1 MRMTKTDASQLHISR
16 RAFLYGAGAI
26 AATATASALGCSASG
41 TESDVSDTN
50 DVAIAD
56 EALSSTASEV
66 ANKLANV
73 ETIDTQLGSVAVLSV
88 AKDRVFTTEDCE
100 FVKMGSTKLKRA
112 ARAHLPYGTIIWAN
126 DDKLAACLL
135 PCNTSNPLTKIG
147 LLSLTKGDL
156 FTVRES
162 AVSEND
168 GFHIYDV
175 RANSNGAIWVEANVL
190 DNKWRLYAAK
200 VLSGGKK
207 LGTPHLVEEGDG
219 EWEMPSLAVSGNYG
233 FWQLT
238 PSPNASTEDP
248 TSMLMRVGFGEGQES
263 VKCVYEAPGRMACAP
278 TPSENGIA
286 IAPKACLEKE
296 SGTYYQLTYIDA
308 ESGMVESALALPAS
322 MKPNYI
328 AYGSTG
334 FSFAFNSIYDYGEG
348 ISNLGTYVSTGE
360 SAPIYAISEFKNDTD
375 GATGNPDGSAGNAA
389 VGESGSDASAGE
401 SAIAAGEAFGEWFRF
416 PRSPF
421 MAPAWLKNWFIVKS
435 TSVVA
440 GVDLTR
446 RRYFSIEPE
455 YALQGY
461 GEYLASEGPTSKI
474 VTYANID
481 YTPIGGKH
489 IRECNV
495 RIWKD
500 A

>member
-1 MRMTKTDASQLHISR
+1 MRMIKTNAPLSNISR
-16 RAFLYGAGAI
+16 REFLYGAGAL
-26 AATATASALGCSASG
+26 AAGATISALGCSTSG
-41 TESDVSDTN
+41 SETAKSDIN
-50 DVAIAD
+50 DIAVA
-56 EALSSTASEV
+56 EETLSSTSSEV
-66 ANKLANV
+66 ATQLANV
-73 ETIDTQLGSVAVLSV
+73 ETIDTQLGSIAVLSV

-100 FVKMGSTKLKRA
+100 FVKRKATKLKRA
-112 ARAHLPYGTIIWAN
+112 TRAHLPYGTIIWAN
-126 DDKLAACLL
+126 DTNLAACLL
-135 PCNTSNPLTKIG
+135 PCNTSKPLTKIG

-156 FTVRES
+156 YTVRES
-162 AVSEND
+162 AVSEKD

-190 DNKWRLYAAK
+190 DDKWRLYTAK

-219 EWEMPSLAVSGNYG
+219 EWEMPSLAVSGNYA

-238 PSPNASTEDP
+238 PSPNASTEEP
-248 TSMLMRVGFGEGQES
+248 TSMLMRIGFGEDQEN

-286 IAPKACLEKE
+286 IAPKASLEKG
-296 SGTYYQLTYIDA
+296 SGSYYQLTYIDA

-328 AYGSTG
+328 AYGSNG
-334 FSFAFNSIYDYGEG
+334 FSFAFDSIYDYGEG
-348 ISNLGTYVSTGE
+348 ISNLGTYVSTDTD
-360 SAPIYAISEFKNDTD
+360 APIYAISEFKK
-375 GATGNPDGSAGNAA
+375 GADGSSENDGSSSDAA
-389 VGESGSDASAGE
+389 NTETGSGSSIDE
-401 SAIAAGEAFGEWFRF
+401 SEIAAGNAFGEWFRF

-421 MAPAWLKNWFIVKS
+421 TAPAWLKNWFIVKS
-435 TSVVA
+435 TGIVA
-440 GVDLTR
+440 GIDLKR

-461 GEYLASEGPTSKI
+461 GEYLASEGPTDKV

-481 YTPIGGKH
+481 YTPIGGDH

-495 RIWKD
+495 RIWED

>member
-1 MRMTKTDASQLHISR
+1 MRMTKTDASQFNISR
-16 RAFLYGAGAI
+16 RNFLYGAGAL
-26 AATATASALGCSASG
+26 AASATVSALGCNASS
-41 TESDVSDTN
+41 TESAATDTN

-56 EALSSTASEV
+56 EASSSAVSEI
-66 ANKLANV
+66 ANELANV

-100 FVKMGSTKLKRA
+100 FVKRNSTKLKRT

-126 DDKLAACLL
+126 DNNLAACLL
-135 PCNTSNPLTKIG
+135 PCNTSKPLTKIG
-147 LLSLTKGDL
+147 LLSLAKGDL
-156 FTVRES
+156 YTVRES
-162 AVSEND
+162 AVSEKD

-175 RANSNGAIWVEANVL
+175 RANSNGAIWIEANVL

-207 LGTPHLVEEGDG
+207 LGTPNLVEEGDG
-219 EWEMPSLAVSGNYG
+219 EWEMPSLVVSGNYA

-248 TSMLMRVGFGEGQES
+248 TSMLMRIRFGEGQEN

-278 TPSENGIA
+278 TSSENGIA
-286 IAPKACLEKE
+286 IAPKANLEKG
-296 SGTYYQLTYIDA
+296 SGSYYQLTYIDA

-322 MKPNYI
+322 MKPNYL
-328 AYGSTG
+328 AYGPAG
-334 FSFAFNSIYDYGEG
+334 FSFAFDSIYDYGDG
-348 ISNLGTYVSTGE
+348 ISNLGTYVPTGE
-360 SAPIYAISEFKNDTD
+360 GAPIYAIGEFNKDTD
-375 GATGNPDGSAGNAA
+375 GA
-389 VGESGSDASAGE
+389 SDSDGE
-401 SAIAAGEAFGEWFRF
+401 SANAAIDVTDSNAATAESEIAAGEAFGEWFRF

-421 MAPAWLKNWFIVKS
+421 TAPAWLKNWFVVKS
-435 TSVVA
+435 TGVVA

-461 GEYLASEGPTSKI
+461 GEYLASEGPTNKM

-481 YTPIGGKH
+481 YTPIGGNH

-495 RIWKD
+495 RIWED
-500 A
+500 V